1 MAQFFIPF
9 KFQVNRDDRQ
19 TTLARSTTPS
29 PPPATSTPVS
39 SLPLRSQLVTS
50 TPYISSPT
58 TPGSSPS
65 SPTPSPYN
73 IVDGLGYDYADALEG
88 FEAVKLKA
96 GSHRG
101 SIFGEGA
108 KVINFDFCPLK
119 PHFFLFL
126 APGEGYNT
134 ALPYP
139 HGWKRSLLG
148 TSNLFLT

>member
-1 MAQFFIPF
+1 MFNCVLKISLF
-9 KFQVNRDDRQ
+9 KVNRDDRQ

-73 IVDGLGYDYADALEG
+73 IVDGLGFDYADALEG

-108 KVINFDFCPLK
+108 KVKKNKFKSSTLK
-119 PHFFLFL
+119 NKLVLVVVF
-126 APGEGYNT
+126 
-134 ALPYP
+134 
-139 HGWKRSLLG
+139 
-148 TSNLFLT
+148 